1 MGWADASPRRPT
13 TAPSPP
19 PHRYLSN
26 QQPSCR
32 LPRPVTP
39 TRRRPRVPAQRDSR
53 GGAPGGCVWA
63 SADVARSPGV
73 SNAVG
78 SFGRKKIRERRPI
91 AWQRGLARRSGSAP
105 VWLERSPG
113 PAIGSRV
120 LSLAAAASGQGPCGD
135 WFRPGAKCNAGK
147 TGAGTPAAGCYFR
160 GLGAA
165 RPASLSSQRQAA
177 RCFPQL
183 QPALESTNSGER
195 V

>member
-32 LPRPVTP
+32 FTP